1 MNSKK
6 LLYTLL
12 LGATLTSCTEVEI
25 CERNHPH
32 QGDVNFTYTWNK
44 PEDKPNRMGVLCYRV
59 VGQWKQVAEVNTDDL
74 TLRLIGETTITPE
87 NRPNENPDEGDNTGG
102 DNTGG
107 DNTGVTEPNEPTEPT
122 EPTESTEPTEPTE
135 PGTGT
140 TPPPFT
146 PTVKIPRGYY
156 KFATFPLDN
165 PSIDYSEL
173 EQFMKN
179 DAKDY
184 PLQNVGLSYKVYD
197 IKDPK
202 LNKPLAWQDF
212 NPYAKYIQPDVEPL
226 YYDSTVVQRVRADR
240 QTTFEFKPK
249 ILSQNIDIN
258 FNIVKN
264 TDEVEFKVTE
274 VWAEI
279 SGVPTYIKMNTGY
292 LDITKTSKMLFKT
305 DIKPSNPDDSGNDT
319 NENKRIACHGNI
331 NVTGVVNV
339 QRAYGETLED
349 VRKKIYGPGIMQV
362 VIYTEVYNP
371 KTGQTF
377 PQKWQGIINLYNT
390 LNKAKLMT
398 TTSDNKYVYRNGEH
412 GTINISAEILLDGK
426 TVGNIDK
433 GGDALDRWIQTD
445 SDINI
450 DI

>member
-1 MNSKK
+1 
-6 LLYTLL
+6 
-12 LGATLTSCTEVEI
+12 
-25 CERNHPH
+25 
-32 QGDVNFTYTWNK
+32 
-44 PEDKPNRMGVLCYRV
+44 
-59 VGQWKQVAEVNTDDL
+59 
-74 TLRLIGETTITPE
+74 
-87 NRPNENPDEGDNTGG
+87 
-102 DNTGG
+102 
-107 DNTGVTEPNEPTEPT
+107 
-122 EPTESTEPTEPTE
+122 
-135 PGTGT
+135 
-140 TPPPFT
+140 
-146 PTVKIPRGYY
+146 
-156 KFATFPLDN
+156 
-165 PSIDYSEL
+165 
-173 EQFMKN
+173 MKN

-226 YYDSTVVQRVRADR
+226 YYDSTTVQQVRADR

-305 DIKPSNPDDSGNDT
+305 DIKPNNPDDSGNDT

>member
-1 MNSKK
+1 MKK
-6 LLYTLL
+6 MFFFALAAAGMLTACSNEDTLGGNGEQNVSEQQIR
-12 LGATLTSCTEVEI
+12 LG
-25 CERNHPH
+25 
-32 QGDVNFTYTWNK
+32 
-44 PEDKPNRMGVLCYRV
+44 
-59 VGQWKQVAEVNTDDL
+59 VASAKVQT
-74 TLRLIGETTITPE
+74 R
-87 NRPNENPDEGDNTGG
+87 
-102 DNTGG
+102 
-107 DNTGVTEPNEPTEPT
+107 
-122 EPTESTEPTEPTE
+122 
-135 PGTGT
+135 GTGT
-140 TPPPFT
+140 VGGMTDAENVWAGQTLWVYMLQKGSMDLAYYKSPAVGTTAAAETEVFNNKEFKAPNAADNTKSGLATTADGTIAYYPVSDNYDFWGYRVDDAVVGGI
-146 PTVKIPRGYY
+146 PTVN
-156 KFATFPLDN
+156 TV
-165 PSIDYSEL
+165 
-173 EQFMKN
+173 N
-179 DAKDY
+179 DAGDEVAADQATKR
-184 PLQNVGLSYKVYD
+184 VVD
-197 IKDPK
+197 IKIDGS
-202 LNKPLAWQDF
+202 QDIM
-212 NPYAKYIQPDVEPL
+212 AGKA
-226 YYDSTVVQRVRADR
+226 VVQQVRADR

-279 SGVPTYIKMNTGY
+279 SGVPIYIKMNTGY
-292 LDITKTSKMLFKT
+292 LDIKKTSKMLFKT
-305 DIKPSNPDDSGNDT
+305 DIKPSNPDDNGNDT

>member
-1 MNSKK
+1 
-6 LLYTLL
+6 
-12 LGATLTSCTEVEI
+12 
-25 CERNHPH
+25 
-32 QGDVNFTYTWNK
+32 
-44 PEDKPNRMGVLCYRV
+44 MGVLCYRV
-59 VGQWKQVAEVNTDDL
+59 VGQWKKVAKVNTEDL
-74 TLRLIGETTITPE
+74 TLTIKEFP
-87 NRPNENPDEGDNTGG
+87 
-102 DNTGG
+102 
-107 DNTGVTEPNEPTEPT
+107 PTAFK
-122 EPTESTEPTEPTE
+122 STIE
-135 PGTGT
+135 
-140 TPPPFT
+140 
-146 PTVKIPRGYY
+146 IPRGYY

-173 EQFMKN
+173 EQFIEK
-179 DAKDY
+179 DAADY

-226 YYDSTVVQRVRADR
+226 YYDSTTVQQVRADR

-264 TDEVEFKVTE
+264 TDEVQFKVTE

-279 SGVPTYIKMNTGY
+279 SGVPIYIKMNTGY

-305 DIKPSNPDDSGNDT
+305 DIKPSNPDDNGNDT

-339 QRAYGETLED
+339 QRAYGETLAD

-371 KTGQTF
+371 KTGHTF

-390 LNKAKLMT
+390 LNQAKLMK

-412 GTINISAEILLDGK
+412 GAINISAEILLDGK